1 MERSNTMADIFI
13 EKTTSCPG
21 GYEIPQGATL
31 RAPAGKTVVMTVNG
45 AVTPIAPGRQEG
57 NVVLTVIDETPVI
70 GKTVMPPQHGGGE
83 PAPVAYEHPYRAGVY
98 VDVDEAGQTHVIQ
111 AKSVPAAWN
120 GAKVTDAGIQ
130 GGSMVNYEEYF
141 NQIFIADGT
150 YRISDLDLTY
160 DANGGDDFQLYG
172 AAVAVGGFADVTLDR
187 VNIQTRGS
195 IATTVAAAEKS
206 KVLVM
211 NSTLKAEGI
220 DERKYRDHCMTEV
233 PWVLG
238 LKGTVRASN
247 VLQDADV
254 TFYNVKASCNGW
266 GVFSTDA
273 VHDCRHLFVNTS
285 ATLKAS
291 DYYGSGYGNYV
302 LGGSESTFLGVD
314 YDIATYG
321 IIATGAGQQIYVGP
335 SSQKNL
341 VEKLG
346 PDTNLAKETGGYAQ
360 IPEKNSVFRCGRSF
374 LMWHG
379 SEGSD
384 DPVVI
389 DAGTVLETGGPTFLI
404 KAQGRAN
411 PDGTTLPGAH
421 PTIEVT
427 GADIKNGGILLHYM
441 ESDDAGMGP
450 AGFDGHWAP
459 FYEVP
464 VIEPK
469 KLPGHDVTDPAAPG
483 TMHLNL
489 HQMQVSGDVYNSV
502 YTTAQNLS
510 LYLDRTDYAGAVT
523 TGIQYHKNV
532 KPGEKI
538 YPDQAQEVGNV
549 GITPAGDFCNG
560 IIVTLENGSTW
571 TVTGQS
577 HVTGIVIGEG
587 CQVKAPVG
595 KTLAVTVDG
604 RPAELKPG
612 RYAGDIAIT
621 LA

>member
-1 MERSNTMADIFI
+1 MADILI
-13 EKTTSCPG
+13 EKTTSYPG
-21 GYEIPQGATL
+21 GYEIPQEVVLT
-31 RAPAGKTVVMTVNG
+31 APAGKSVVMTVNG
-45 AVTPIAPGRQEG
+45 AVTPIAPGKYEG
-57 NVVLTVIDETPVI
+57 DVVLTVIDETPVI
-70 GKTVMPPQHGGGE
+70 GKTIMPPQHGGGE

-98 VDVDEAGQTHVIQ
+98 VDVDPEGKTRVVQ
-111 AKSVPAAWN
+111 AKSVPAAWI
-120 GAKVTDAGIQ
+120 GAKVTDEGIQ

-150 YRISDLDLTY
+150 YHISDLDLTY

-254 TFYNVKASCNGW
+254 TFYNVKASSNGW

-273 VHDCRHLFVNTS
+273 VHDCRHLFVNTT

-321 IIATGAGQQIYVGP
+321 LIATGAKQQIYVGP
-335 SSQKNL
+335 SSRDNL
-341 VEKLG
+341 IGKLG
-346 PDTNLAKETGGYAQ
+346 PDTHLAHQTNGYAD
-360 IPEKNSVFRCGRSF
+360 IPEQNSTFRCGRSF

-404 KAQGRAN
+404 KAQGRKN
-411 PDGTTLPGAH
+411 PDGTGLLGAH

-427 GADIKNGGILLHYM
+427 GAAIKNEGVLLHYM

-464 VIEPK
+464 AIEPK
-469 KLPGHDVTDPAAPG
+469 PFPGHDVTDPAAPG

-489 HQMQVSGDVYNSV
+489 HRMQASGDVYNSV
-502 YTTAQNLS
+502 YTTPQNLS
-510 LYLDRTDYAGAVT
+510 LFLDQVDYAGAVT
-523 TGIQYHKNV
+523 TGIQFHRNF

-538 YPDQAQEVGNV
+538 YPEQAEEVGNV

-560 IIVTLENGSTW
+560 IIVTLEGGSTW
-571 TVTGQS
+571 TVTGET
-577 HVTGIVIGEG
+577 HVTGIRIGQG
-587 CQVKAPVG
+587 CQVKAPAG
-595 KTLAVTVDG
+595 KTLTVTLDG
-604 RPAELKPG
+604 NPIQLAPG
-612 RYAGDIAIT
+612 SYAGQIAIT
-621 LA
+621 VA